1 MPLAPQITLQAFDK
15 WAVDFVGPI
24 SPSGKRTGACYII
37 TATCYLT
44 RWVEVVPIK
53 DCTAM
58 TTTKFL
64 FENVVTRF
72 GCPKILLSDQGTHF
86 VNKMIVELIAEF

>member
-24 SPSGKRTGACYII
+24 IPPGRRSSTRYII
-37 TATCYLT
+37 TVADYLT
-44 RWVEVVPIK
+44 IWVEATPVK
-53 DCTAM
+53 YFTTAIVEN
-58 TTTKFL
+58 FL

-72 GCPKILLSDQGTHF
+72 GYPKILLSDQGTHF
-86 VNKMIVELIAEF
+86 FNKMIAKLTAEF